1 MSQHFDAVANVK
13 IADAIVQVLV
23 FAFLLVTV
31 VLKLPLMVYG
41 VLAMAG
47 IQILSCLLWS
57 LYFTAEVP
65 RLKAGTYIRRA
76 FFITLGILAL
86 GLLLFKS
93 YFLLLLYLMIIAG
106 PIQGFAYFF
115 ITLREVSFFRKAR
128 KPYYLL

>member
-1 MSQHFDAVANVK
+1 MSRRFDAVANVK
-13 IADAIVQVLV
+13 LADAVIQVLV

-31 VLKLPLMVYG
+31 VLKLRLVFYG

-47 IQILSCLLWS
+47 IQVLSCLLWS
-57 LYFTAEVP
+57 LYFTAGVP

-86 GLLLFKS
+86 SLLLFKS
-93 YFLLLLYLMIIAG
+93 YFLLCLYLMIFAG
-106 PIQGFAYFF
+106 PIQGFAYFL
-115 ITLREVSFFRKAR
+115 ITLKEISFFRKAR